1 MEQLVIPFEKL
12 RMTDVDQV
20 GGKNS
25 SLGEMISQL
34 ADTGVRVPGG
44 FVRVPCRNDPIDT
57 PRAVPYNRPC
67 NQ

>member
-34 ADTGVRVPGG
+34 ADTPHH
-44 FVRVPCRNDPIDT
+44 
-57 PRAVPYNRPC
+57 
-67 NQ
+67 Q